1 MESPCTI
8 SSAFR
13 NCPAR
18 VHSWGHRD
26 ETVTVKAKKRREL
39 RSFHLV
45 TVASG
50 ALAAGFLV
58 WVGLE
63 LGGKR
68 ATEVVSDLGQ
78 ATAALIAAWA
88 CFNAAHR
95 NPYGF
100 GRAWTASLHRA
111 WRLLGS
117 AALAWGLGQVV
128 WTVIELRIEDP
139 SVPSLADVGFL
150 AAVPLLI
157 AGVLAFPTA
166 PMRATAR
173 LRTLLDGL
181 LIAASLLFVGW
192 ATVLGDTFRSN
203 AAADSSTLER
213 AVCLAY
219 PLGDIVAGT
228 IVLVLLSR
236 SRGRGVVHLSMI
248 GAAVSALLV
257 ADLGFAYKQ
266 LTGSYDTGAMVD
278 AGWVVGWLLL
288 AATALKPTVAELRHT
303 DEEYEPSI
311 TRLALPYAPL
321 VVAAVTGLM
330 IQVVDGRFEPFLV
343 YAGTM
348 IGLLVVSR
356 QIVALIENRQLNARL
371 RATVQQLSERE
382 QELKDGLRREL
393 EAADRLRAADAMKD
407 TFLRAVS
414 HDLRTPLTAMLGVA
428 VTLERTR
435 LNLPRDQALDLVAML
450 VEKTRKLERL
460 LKDLLDLNRLEEGV
474 LEPNRSLTDVR
485 ELVHRVVTEVDQL
498 AGWPIDLEAEPIQ
511 AFIDGPKVERIV
523 ENLLLNTTRHTPPGT
538 RVWVKALARGA
549 DLELI
554 VEDAGPGVP
563 AELAGTLFE
572 AFRRGGGPGPAPT
585 MAHARGVGIGLSL
598 VARFAA
604 LHGGH
609 AWVDE
614 RWGGGAAFH
623 VLLPDVVSY
632 DRGYAQVLDRL

>member
-1 MESPCTI
+1 
-8 SSAFR
+8 
-13 NCPAR
+13 
-18 VHSWGHRD
+18 
-26 ETVTVKAKKRREL
+26 VTVKAKKRGEL
-39 RSFHLV
+39 RSFRLV
-45 TVASG
+45 VVASS
-50 ALAAGFLV
+50 ALTILFLA
-58 WVGLE
+58 WVGLGV
-63 LGGKR
+63 GGHR
-68 ATEVVSDLGQ
+68 ITQLTSNIVQ
-78 ATAALIAAWA
+78 AVAALVGAWT
-88 CFNAAHR
+88 CFNAARR

-128 WTVIELRIEDP
+128 FTVLELRGGEP
-139 SVPSLADVGFL
+139 HVPSLADAGFL
-150 AAVPLLI
+150 TALPLLI

-192 ATVLGDTFRSN
+192 ATVLGDAFSHNVTST
-203 AAADSSTLER
+203 TLER
-213 AVCLAY
+213 VVTLAY

-228 IVLVLLSR
+228 IALVLLTR

-248 GAAVSALLV
+248 AAAVFSLLI
-257 ADLGFAYKQ
+257 ADLGFAYKY
-266 LTGSYDTGAMVD
+266 LTGSYDSGAMID
-278 AGWVVGWLLL
+278 AGWVLGWLLL
-288 AATALKPTVAELRHT
+288 TATALKPTVAELRRSD
-303 DEEYEPSI
+303 DEEEPSI

-321 VVAAVTGLM
+321 VMAAVTGLV
-330 IQVVDGRFEPFLV
+330 IQFVAGEFEPFLV
-343 YAGTM
+343 YTGTM
-348 IGLLVVSR
+348 IGLLVISR
-356 QIVALIENRQLNARL
+356 QIVALVENRQLNANL
-371 RATVQQLSERE
+371 RATVLQLSERE
-382 QELKDGLRREL
+382 QELKDSLRREL
-393 EAADRLRAADAMKD
+393 AAADRLRAADAMKD

-435 LNLPRDQALDLVAML
+435 LNLPREQALDLVAML

-498 AGWPIDLEAEPIQ
+498 AGWPIDIEAEPIQ

-563 AELAGTLFE
+563 AELAGTIFE
-572 AFRRGGGPGPAPT
+572 AFRRGGAAAPT
-585 MAHARGVGIGLSL
+585 VAHARGVGIGLSL

-632 DRGYAQVLDRL
+632 ERGYAQVLDRL

>member
-1 MESPCTI
+1 
-8 SSAFR
+8 
-13 NCPAR
+13 
-18 VHSWGHRD
+18 
-26 ETVTVKAKKRREL
+26 VTVKAKKRREL
-39 RSFHLV
+39 RSFRLV
-45 TVASG
+45 VVASS
-50 ALAAGFLV
+50 ALTVLFLA

-63 LGGKR
+63 VGGHR
-68 ATEVVSDLGQ
+68 ITQLTSNIVQ
-78 ATAALIAAWA
+78 AVAALVGAWA
-88 CFNAAHR
+88 CFNAARR

-128 WTVIELRIEDP
+128 FTVLELRGDEP
-139 SVPSLADVGFL
+139 HVPSLADAGFL
-150 AAVPLLI
+150 TALPLLI

-192 ATVLGDTFRSN
+192 ATVLGDAFRGNVTST
-203 AAADSSTLER
+203 TLER
-213 AVCLAY
+213 VVCLAY

-228 IVLVLLSR
+228 IALVLLTR

-248 GAAVSALLV
+248 AAAVFSLLI
-257 ADLGFAYKQ
+257 ADLGFAYRY
-266 LTGSYDTGAMVD
+266 LTGSYDSGAMID
-278 AGWVVGWLLL
+278 AGWILGWLLL
-288 AATALKPTVAELRHT
+288 TATALKPTVAELRRSD
-303 DEEYEPSI
+303 DEEEPSI

-321 VVAAVTGLM
+321 VMAAVTGLI
-330 IQVVDGRFEPFLV
+330 IQFVAGEFEPFLV
-343 YAGTM
+343 YTGTM
-348 IGLLVVSR
+348 IGLLVISR
-356 QIVALIENRQLNARL
+356 QIVALVENRQLNANL
-371 RATVQQLSERE
+371 RATVMQLSERE
-382 QELKDGLRREL
+382 QELKDSLRREL
-393 EAADRLRAADAMKD
+393 AAADRLRAADALKD

-435 LNLPRDQALDLVAML
+435 LNLPREQALDLVAML

-498 AGWPIDLEAEPIQ
+498 AGWPIDIEAEPIQ

-563 AELAGTLFE
+563 AELAGTIFE
-572 AFRRGGGPGPAPT
+572 AFRRGGAAAPT

-632 DRGYAQVLDRL
+632 ERGYAQVLDRL

>member
-1 MESPCTI
+1 M
-8 SSAFR
+8 
-13 NCPAR
+13 
-18 VHSWGHRD
+18 
-26 ETVTVKAKKRREL
+26 TVKAKKRREL
-39 RSFHLV
+39 RSFRLV
-45 TVASG
+45 IAASAALTVVF
-50 ALAAGFLV
+50 LA
-58 WVGLE
+58 WVGLGVGGNAVTE
-63 LGGKR
+63 L
-68 ATEVVSDLGQ
+68 TSDIIQ
-78 ATAALIAAWA
+78 AAAALAAAWA
-88 CFNAAHR
+88 CFNAASR

-100 GRAWTASLHRA
+100 GRAWTATLHRA

-117 AALAWGLGQVV
+117 AALAWGLGQVI
-128 WTVIELRIEDP
+128 WTVLELRHAEP
-139 SVPSLADVGFL
+139 QVPSLPDLGFL

-181 LIAASLLFVGW
+181 LIAASLLFLGW
-192 ATVLGDTFRSN
+192 ATVLGGAFQGNT
-203 AAADSSTLER
+203 ASTPLER
-213 AVCLAY
+213 AICMAY

-228 IVLVLLSR
+228 IVLVLLTR
-236 SRGRGVVHLSMI
+236 SRGRGVIQLSMI
-248 GAAVSALLV
+248 AAAVFSLLV
-257 ADLGFAYKQ
+257 ADLGFAYTY
-266 LTGSYDTGAMVD
+266 LTGSYGTGAMID
-278 AGWVVGWLLL
+278 AGWVLGWLLL
-288 AATALKPTVAELRHT
+288 CATALKPTVAELRRSD
-303 DEEYEPSI
+303 DEDEPSI
-311 TRLALPYAPL
+311 MRLALPYAPL
-321 VVAAVTGLM
+321 VVAALTALIIQIVTGEF
-330 IQVVDGRFEPFLV
+330 DSFLV
-343 YAGTM
+343 YTGTM
-348 IGLLVVSR
+348 IGLLVISR
-356 QIVALIENRQLNARL
+356 QIVALIENRQLNSRL
-371 RATVQQLSERE
+371 RATVLALSERE

-393 EAADRLRAADAMKD
+393 AAADRLRAADAMKD

-435 LNLPRDQALDLVAML
+435 LNLPREQALDLVAML

-498 AGWPIDLEAEPIQ
+498 AGWPIDIEAEPIQ

-538 RVWVKALARGA
+538 RVWVKALARGS

-563 AELAGTLFE
+563 AELAGTIFE
-572 AFRRGGGPGPAPT
+572 AFRRGNGSGPAPT
-585 MAHARGVGIGLSL
+585 MAQARGVGIGLSL

>member
-1 MESPCTI
+1 
-8 SSAFR
+8 
-13 NCPAR
+13 
-18 VHSWGHRD
+18 
-26 ETVTVKAKKRREL
+26 VTVKAKKRKEL
-39 RSFHLV
+39 RSYRLV
-45 TVASG
+45 AIASA
-50 ALAAGFLV
+50 ALAGGFLL
-58 WVGLE
+58 WIGMGLGGDGVTE
-63 LGGKR
+63 LGSNL
-68 ATEVVSDLGQ
+68 TQ
-78 ATAALIAAWA
+78 AAAALGAAAA
-88 CFNAAHR
+88 CFSAASR

-128 WTVIELRIEDP
+128 WTVIELRDGSP
-139 SVPSLADVGFL
+139 GVPTPADIGYL

-181 LIAASLLFVGW
+181 LIAASLLFLGW
-192 ATVLGDTFRSN
+192 ATVLSESF
-203 AAADSSTLER
+203 SSDGGSTALER
-213 AVCLAY
+213 VICLAY

-228 IVLVLLSR
+228 IALVLLTR

-248 GAAVSALLV
+248 ATAVFALLL
-257 ADLGFAYKQ
+257 ADLGFAYKHPSG
-266 LTGSYDTGAMVD
+266 TYGTGAMLD
-278 AGWVVGWLLL
+278 AGWVIGWLLL
-288 AATALKPTVAELRHT
+288 GATALKPTVAELRRT
-303 DEEYEPSI
+303 DDEQEPSI

-321 VVAAVTGLM
+321 IVAAVTGVF
-330 IQVVDGRFEPFLV
+330 IQITTGEFEPVLV
-343 YAGTM
+343 FTGTT
-348 IGLLVVSR
+348 IGLLVISR

-371 RATVQQLSERE
+371 RAMVAQLSERE

-393 EAADRLRAADAMKD
+393 AAADKLRAADDMKD

-435 LNLPRDQALDLVAML
+435 LNLPRDQALDLIGML

-498 AGWPIDLEAEPIQ
+498 AGWPIDIEAEPIQ

-538 RVWVKALARGA
+538 RVWVKALARGP

-554 VEDAGPGVP
+554 VEDAGPGV
-563 AELAGTLFE
+563 AGAQGGPHIV
-572 AFRRGGGPGPAPT
+572 AFPRAGEPGPAPT
-585 MAHARGVGIGLSL
+585 MAHHRGVGIGLSL
-598 VARFAA
+598 VSRFAA

-632 DRGYAQVLDRL
+632 ERGFAQVLDRL

>member
-1 MESPCTI
+1 
-8 SSAFR
+8 
-13 NCPAR
+13 
-18 VHSWGHRD
+18 
-26 ETVTVKAKKRREL
+26 VTVKAKKPNEL
-39 RSFHLV
+39 RSFRLAAVLAAALAVGFLAWIGAGVGGEGVTELV
-45 TVASG
+45 SNLVQAS
-50 ALAAGFLV
+50 AALLAAGVCF
-58 WVGLE
+58 
-63 LGGKR
+63 R
-68 ATEVVSDLGQ
+68 AAG
-78 ATAALIAAWA
+78 
-88 CFNAAHR
+88 R

-128 WTVIELRIEDP
+128 WTVIELRDGSP
-139 SVPSLADVGFL
+139 SVPTLADAGYL

-181 LIAASLLFVGW
+181 LIAASLLFLGW
-192 ATVLGDTFRSN
+192 ATVLGDAFRN
-203 AAADSSTLER
+203 DGGSSTLER
-213 AVCLAY
+213 AICLAY

-228 IVLVLLSR
+228 IVLVLLTR
-236 SRGRGVVHLSMI
+236 SRGRGVIHLSMI
-248 GAAVSALLV
+248 AAAVFSLLY
-257 ADLGFAYKQ
+257 ADLGFAYKHP
-266 LTGSYDTGAMVD
+266 TGSYGTGAMVD
-278 AGWVVGWLLL
+278 AGWVIGWLLL
-288 AATALKPTVAELRHT
+288 AATALKPTVAELRRSD
-303 DEEYEPSI
+303 DEEEPSI

-321 VVAAVTGLM
+321 IVAAVTGVG
-330 IQVVDGRFEPFLV
+330 IQITTGEFEPFLV
-343 YAGTM
+343 FTGTV
-348 IGLLVVSR
+348 IGLLVISR

-371 RATVQQLSERE
+371 RTTVMQLSERE

-393 EAADRLRAADAMKD
+393 AAADRLRAMDDLKD

-435 LNLPRDQALDLVAML
+435 LNLPREQALDLVGML

-498 AGWPIDLEAEPIQ
+498 AGWPIDIEAEPIQ

-563 AELAGTLFE
+563 AELAGTIFE
-572 AFRRGGGPGPAPT
+572 AFRRASGPGPAPT
-585 MAHARGVGIGLSL
+585 MAHQRGVGIGLSL
-598 VARFAA
+598 VSRFAQ

-632 DRGYAQVLDRL
+632 DLGYAQVLDRL

>member
-1 MESPCTI
+1 
-8 SSAFR
+8 
-13 NCPAR
+13 
-18 VHSWGHRD
+18 
-26 ETVTVKAKKRREL
+26 VTVKAKKRREL
-39 RSFHLV
+39 RSFRLV
-45 TVASG
+45 VVASS
-50 ALAAGFLV
+50 ALTVLFLA

-63 LGGKR
+63 VGGHR
-68 ATEVVSDLGQ
+68 ITQLTSNIVQ
-78 ATAALIAAWA
+78 AVAALVGAWA
-88 CFNAAHR
+88 CFNAARR

-128 WTVIELRIEDP
+128 FTVLELRGDEP
-139 SVPSLADVGFL
+139 HVPSLADAGFL
-150 AAVPLLI
+150 TALPLLI

-192 ATVLGDTFRSN
+192 ATVLGDAFRGNVTST
-203 AAADSSTLER
+203 TLER
-213 AVCLAY
+213 VVSLAY

-228 IVLVLLSR
+228 IALVLLTR

-248 GAAVSALLV
+248 AAAVFSLLI
-257 ADLGFAYKQ
+257 ADLGFAYRY
-266 LTGSYDTGAMVD
+266 LTGSYDSGAMID
-278 AGWVVGWLLL
+278 AGWILGWLLL
-288 AATALKPTVAELRHT
+288 TATALKPTVAELRRSD
-303 DEEYEPSI
+303 DEEEPSI

-321 VVAAVTGLM
+321 VMAAVTGLI
-330 IQVVDGRFEPFLV
+330 IQFVAGEFEPFLV
-343 YAGTM
+343 YTGTI
-348 IGLLVVSR
+348 IGLLVISR
-356 QIVALIENRQLNARL
+356 QIVALVENRQLNANL
-371 RATVQQLSERE
+371 RATVMQLSERE
-382 QELKDGLRREL
+382 QELKDSLRREL
-393 EAADRLRAADAMKD
+393 AAADRLRAADALKD

-435 LNLPRDQALDLVAML
+435 LNLPREQALDLVAML

-498 AGWPIDLEAEPIQ
+498 AGWPIDIEAEPVQ

-563 AELAGTLFE
+563 AELAGTIFE
-572 AFRRGGGPGPAPT
+572 AFRRGGAAAPT

-632 DRGYAQVLDRL
+632 ERGYAQVLDRL

>member
-1 MESPCTI
+1 
-8 SSAFR
+8 
-13 NCPAR
+13 
-18 VHSWGHRD
+18 
-26 ETVTVKAKKRREL
+26 VTVKAKDPKEL
-39 RSFHLV
+39 RSFGLV
-45 TVASG
+45 TVAS
-50 ALAAGFLV
+50 ALAAVAFLA
-58 WVGLE
+58 WVGLGI
-63 LGGKR
+63 GGPE
-68 ATEVVSDLGQ
+68 TTTLVSNLFQ
-78 ATAALIAAWA
+78 AGTALIAASA
-88 CFNAAHR
+88 CFSAATR
-95 NPYGF
+95 TPYGF

-111 WRLLGS
+111 WRLLGA

-128 WTVIELRIEDP
+128 WTFLEWRTGKEP
-139 SVPSLADVGFL
+139 SVPSLADAGYL
-150 AAVPLLI
+150 IAVPLLI
-157 AGVLAFPTA
+157 AGVLAFPIA

-181 LIAASLLFVGW
+181 LIAASLLFLGW
-192 ATVLGDTFRSN
+192 ATVLGDAFRDNGAST
-203 AAADSSTLER
+203 TLER
-213 AVCLAY
+213 AVCLIY

-228 IVLVLLSR
+228 IVLVLLTR
-236 SRGRGVVHLSMI
+236 SRGRGVVHLTMI
-248 GAAVSALLV
+248 GAAVFSLLL
-257 ADLGFAYKQ
+257 ADLGFAYKTP
-266 LTGSYDTGAMVD
+266 TGSYATGALVD

-288 AATALKPTVAELRHT
+288 TATALTPTVAELRRSD
-303 DEEYEPSI
+303 DEEEPSV

-321 VVAAVTGLM
+321 VVAAVTGLI
-330 IQVVDGRFEPFLV
+330 IQIVAGEFEPFLV
-343 YAGTM
+343 YTGTM
-348 IGLLVVSR
+348 IGLLVITR

-371 RATVQQLSERE
+371 QATVEQLSERE

-393 EAADRLRAADAMKD
+393 EAADRLRAADDMKD

-435 LNLPRDQALDLVAML
+435 LNLPREQALDLVAML

-498 AGWPIDLEAEPIQ
+498 AGWPIDIEAEPLQ

-563 AELAGTLFE
+563 AELAGTIFE
-572 AFRRGGGPGPAPT
+572 AFRRGGPGQPAPT
-585 MAHARGVGIGLSL
+585 LAHARGVGIGLSL

>member
-1 MESPCTI
+1 
-8 SSAFR
+8 
-13 NCPAR
+13 
-18 VHSWGHRD
+18 
-26 ETVTVKAKKRREL
+26 VTVKAKKRGEL
-39 RSFHLV
+39 RSFRLV
-45 TVASG
+45 VVASS
-50 ALAAGFLV
+50 ALTVLFLA
-58 WVGLE
+58 WVGLGV
-63 LGGKR
+63 GGHR
-68 ATEVVSDLGQ
+68 ITQLTSNIVQVV
-78 ATAALIAAWA
+78 AALVGAWT
-88 CFNAAHR
+88 CFNAARR

-128 WTVIELRIEDP
+128 FTVLELRGGEP
-139 SVPSLADVGFL
+139 HVPSLADAGFL
-150 AAVPLLI
+150 TALPLLI

-192 ATVLGDTFRSN
+192 ATVLGDAFSHNVTST
-203 AAADSSTLER
+203 TLER
-213 AVCLAY
+213 VVTLAY
-219 PLGDIVAGT
+219 PLGDIVAGS
-228 IVLVLLSR
+228 IALVLLTR

-248 GAAVSALLV
+248 AAAVFSLLI
-257 ADLGFAYKQ
+257 ADLGFAYKY
-266 LTGSYDTGAMVD
+266 LTGSYDSGAMID
-278 AGWVVGWLLL
+278 AGWVLGWLLL
-288 AATALKPTVAELRHT
+288 TVTALKPTVAELRRSD
-303 DEEYEPSI
+303 DEEEEPSI

-321 VVAAVTGLM
+321 VMAAVTGLV
-330 IQVVDGRFEPFLV
+330 IQFVAGEFEPFLV
-343 YAGTM
+343 YTGTM
-348 IGLLVVSR
+348 IGLLVISR
-356 QIVALIENRQLNARL
+356 QIVALVENRQLNANL
-371 RATVQQLSERE
+371 RATVLQLSERE
-382 QELKDGLRREL
+382 QELKDSLRREL
-393 EAADRLRAADAMKD
+393 AAADRLRAADAMKD

-435 LNLPRDQALDLVAML
+435 LNLPREQALDLVAML

-498 AGWPIDLEAEPIQ
+498 AGWPIDIEAEPIQ

-563 AELAGTLFE
+563 AELAGTIFE
-572 AFRRGGGPGPAPT
+572 AFRRGGAAAPT
-585 MAHARGVGIGLSL
+585 VAHARGVGIGLSL

-632 DRGYAQVLDRL
+632 ERGYAQVLDRL

>member
-1 MESPCTI
+1 
-8 SSAFR
+8 
-13 NCPAR
+13 
-18 VHSWGHRD
+18 
-26 ETVTVKAKKRREL
+26 VTVKAKKRKEL
-39 RSFHLV
+39 RSFRLV
-45 TVASG
+45 AIAAAALGAGFLAWVGLGLGAEATTTLVSNLFQAMA
-50 ALAAGFLV
+50 ALAAAG
-58 WVGLE
+58 
-63 LGGKR
+63 
-68 ATEVVSDLGQ
+68 
-78 ATAALIAAWA
+78 A
-88 CFNAAHR
+88 CFNAARR

-128 WTVIELRIEDP
+128 WTIIEFRGGEP
-139 SVPSLADVGFL
+139 SVPSLADAGFL
-150 AAVPLLI
+150 TAVPLLI

-181 LIAASLLFVGW
+181 LIAASLLFLGW
-192 ATVLGDTFRSN
+192 ATVLGDAFASN
-203 AAADSSTLER
+203 GGAPSTLER
-213 AVCLAY
+213 AVLLAY

-228 IVLVLLSR
+228 IVLVLLTR

-248 GAAVSALLV
+248 AAAVFSLLV
-257 ADLGFAYKQ
+257 ADLAFAYKNSID
-266 LTGSYDTGAMVD
+266 SYGTGAMVD

-288 AATALKPTVAELRHT
+288 AATALKPTVAELRRSD
-303 DEEYEPSI
+303 DEAEPSI

-321 VVAAVTGLM
+321 VVAAVTALI
-330 IQVVDGRFEPFLV
+330 IQIVTGEFEPFLV
-343 YAGTM
+343 YTGTM
-348 IGLLVVSR
+348 IGLLVISR

-371 RATVQQLSERE
+371 QATVEQLSERE

-393 EAADRLRAADAMKD
+393 AAADRLRAADDMKD

-428 VTLERTR
+428 ITLERTR
-435 LNLPRDQALDLVAML
+435 LNLPRDQALDLVGML

-474 LEPNRSLTDVR
+474 LEPNRSMTDVR

-498 AGWPIDLEAEPIQ
+498 AGWPIDIEAEPIQ

-563 AELAGTLFE
+563 AELAGTIFE
-572 AFRRGGGPGPAPT
+572 AFRRGAGAAPS

>member
-1 MESPCTI
+1 M
-8 SSAFR
+8 
-13 NCPAR
+13 
-18 VHSWGHRD
+18 
-26 ETVTVKAKKRREL
+26 TVKAKKRKEL
-39 RSFHLV
+39 RSFRLAA
-45 TVASG
+45 VAAA
-50 ALAAGFLV
+50 ALAAGFLA
-58 WVGLE
+58 WIGLGVGGDGVTE
-63 LGGKR
+63 L
-68 ATEVVSDLGQ
+68 VSNLVQ
-78 ATAALIAAWA
+78 ASAALLAAAA
-88 CFNAAHR
+88 CFSAAGR

-117 AALAWGLGQVV
+117 AALAWGLGQVA
-128 WTVIELRIEDP
+128 WTIIELRDGTP
-139 SVPSLADVGFL
+139 GVPTVADVGYL

-181 LIAASLLFVGW
+181 LIAASLLFLGW
-192 ATVLGDTFRSN
+192 ATVLGDAFRSN
-203 AAADSSTLER
+203 GASAIER
-213 AVCLAY
+213 AICLTY

-228 IVLVLLSR
+228 IVLVLLTR

-248 GAAVSALLV
+248 AAAVFSLLV
-257 ADLGFAYKQ
+257 ADLGFAYKHP
-266 LTGSYDTGAMVD
+266 TGSYGTGAMLD

-288 AATALKPTVAELRHT
+288 AATALKPTVAELRRSD
-303 DEEYEPSI
+303 DEEEPSI
-311 TRLALPYAPL
+311 MRLALPYAPL
-321 VVAAVTGLM
+321 IVAAVTGVA
-330 IQVVDGRFEPFLV
+330 IQIGTGTFEPFLV
-343 YAGTM
+343 FTGTV
-348 IGLLVVSR
+348 IGLLVISR

-371 RATVQQLSERE
+371 RATVVQLSERE

-393 EAADRLRAADAMKD
+393 AAADKLRALGDMKD

-428 VTLERTR
+428 ITLERTR
-435 LNLPRDQALDLVAML
+435 LNLPREQALDLVGML

-498 AGWPIDLEAEPIQ
+498 AGWPIDIEAEPIQ
-511 AFIDGPKVERIV
+511 AYIDGPKVERIV

-538 RVWVKALARGA
+538 RVWVKALARGS

-563 AELAGTLFE
+563 AELAGTIFE
-572 AFRRGGGPGPAPT
+572 AFRRGGTSAPT
-585 MAHARGVGIGLSL
+585 MAHHRGVGIGLSL

>member
-1 MESPCTI
+1 
-8 SSAFR
+8 
-13 NCPAR
+13 
-18 VHSWGHRD
+18 
-26 ETVTVKAKKRREL
+26 VTVKAKKRGEL
-39 RSFHLV
+39 RSFRLV
-45 TVASG
+45 VVASS
-50 ALAAGFLV
+50 ALTVLFLA

-63 LGGKR
+63 VGGHR
-68 ATEVVSDLGQ
+68 ITQLTSNIVQ
-78 ATAALIAAWA
+78 AVAALVGAWA
-88 CFNAAHR
+88 CFNAARR

-128 WTVIELRIEDP
+128 FTVLELRGDEP
-139 SVPSLADVGFL
+139 HVPSLADAGFL
-150 AAVPLLI
+150 TALPLLI

-192 ATVLGDTFRSN
+192 ATVLGDAFRGNVTST
-203 AAADSSTLER
+203 TLER
-213 AVCLAY
+213 VVSLAY

-228 IVLVLLSR
+228 IALVLLTR

-248 GAAVSALLV
+248 AAAVFSLLI
-257 ADLGFAYKQ
+257 ADLGFAYRY
-266 LTGSYDTGAMVD
+266 LTGSYDSGAMID
-278 AGWVVGWLLL
+278 AGWILGWLLL
-288 AATALKPTVAELRHT
+288 TATALKPTVAELRRSD
-303 DEEYEPSI
+303 DEEEPSI

-321 VVAAVTGLM
+321 VMAAVTGLI
-330 IQVVDGRFEPFLV
+330 IQFVAGEFEPFLV
-343 YAGTM
+343 YTGTM
-348 IGLLVVSR
+348 IGLLVISR
-356 QIVALIENRQLNARL
+356 QIVALVENRQLNANL
-371 RATVQQLSERE
+371 RATVMQLSERE
-382 QELKDGLRREL
+382 QELKDSLRREL
-393 EAADRLRAADAMKD
+393 AAADRLRAADALKD

-435 LNLPRDQALDLVAML
+435 LNLPREQALDLVAML

-498 AGWPIDLEAEPIQ
+498 AGWPIDIEAEPVQ

-563 AELAGTLFE
+563 AELAGTIFE
-572 AFRRGGGPGPAPT
+572 AFRRGGAAAPT

-632 DRGYAQVLDRL
+632 ERGYAQVLDRL

>member
-1 MESPCTI
+1 M
-8 SSAFR
+8 
-13 NCPAR
+13 
-18 VHSWGHRD
+18 
-26 ETVTVKAKKRREL
+26 TVKAKKRKEL
-39 RSFHLV
+39 RSFRLAA
-45 TVASG
+45 VAAA
-50 ALAAGFLV
+50 ALAAGFLA
-58 WVGLE
+58 WIGLGAGDDGVTE
-63 LGGKR
+63 L
-68 ATEVVSDLGQ
+68 VSNLVQ
-78 ATAALIAAWA
+78 ASAALLAAAA
-88 CFNAAHR
+88 CFSAAGR

-117 AALAWGLGQVV
+117 AALAWGLGQVA
-128 WTVIELRIEDP
+128 WTVIELRDGTP
-139 SVPSLADVGFL
+139 GVPTVADVGYL

-181 LIAASLLFVGW
+181 LIAASLLFLGW
-192 ATVLGDTFRSN
+192 ATVLGDALRSN
-203 AAADSSTLER
+203 GASAIER
-213 AVCLAY
+213 AICLTY

-228 IVLVLLSR
+228 IVLVLLTR

-248 GAAVSALLV
+248 AAAVFSLLV
-257 ADLGFAYKQ
+257 ADLGFAYKHP
-266 LTGSYDTGAMVD
+266 TGSYGTGAMLD

-288 AATALKPTVAELRHT
+288 AATALKPTVADLRRND
-303 DEEYEPSI
+303 DEEEPSI
-311 TRLALPYAPL
+311 MRLALPYAPL
-321 VVAAVTGLM
+321 IVAAVTGVA
-330 IQVVDGRFEPFLV
+330 IQIGTGKFEPFLV
-343 YAGTM
+343 FTGTV
-348 IGLLVVSR
+348 IGLLVISR

-371 RATVQQLSERE
+371 RATVVQLSERE

-393 EAADRLRAADAMKD
+393 AAADKLRALSDMKD

-428 VTLERTR
+428 ITLERTR
-435 LNLPRDQALDLVAML
+435 LNLPREQALDLVGML

-498 AGWPIDLEAEPIQ
+498 AGWPIDIEAEPIQ

-538 RVWVKALARGA
+538 RVWVKALARGS

-563 AELAGTLFE
+563 AELAGTIFE
-572 AFRRGGGPGPAPT
+572 AFRRGGTSAPT
-585 MAHARGVGIGLSL
+585 MAHHRGVGIGLSL

>member
-1 MESPCTI
+1 M
-8 SSAFR
+8 
-13 NCPAR
+13 
-18 VHSWGHRD
+18 
-26 ETVTVKAKKRREL
+26 TVKAKKRKEL
-39 RSFHLV
+39 RSFRLAA
-45 TVASG
+45 VAAA
-50 ALAAGFLV
+50 ALGAGFLA
-58 WVGLE
+58 WIGLDVGGEGVTE
-63 LGGKR
+63 L
-68 ATEVVSDLGQ
+68 VSNLVQ
-78 ATAALIAAWA
+78 ASAALLAAAA
-88 CFNAAHR
+88 CFSAAGR

-117 AALAWGLGQVV
+117 AALAWGLGQVA
-128 WTVIELRIEDP
+128 WTVIELRDGTP
-139 SVPSLADVGFL
+139 GVPTVADLGYL

-181 LIAASLLFVGW
+181 LIAASLLFLGW
-192 ATVLGDTFRSN
+192 ATVLGDAFRSN
-203 AAADSSTLER
+203 GSSAIER
-213 AVCLAY
+213 AICLTY

-228 IVLVLLSR
+228 IALVLLTR

-248 GAAVSALLV
+248 AAAVFSLLV
-257 ADLGFAYKQ
+257 ADLGFAYKHP
-266 LTGSYDTGAMVD
+266 TGSYGTGAMLD

-288 AATALKPTVAELRHT
+288 AATALKPTVAELRRSD
-303 DEEYEPSI
+303 DEDEPSI
-311 TRLALPYAPL
+311 MRLALPYAPL
-321 VVAAVTGLM
+321 IVAAVTGVA
-330 IQVVDGRFEPFLV
+330 IQIGTGTFEPFLV
-343 YAGTM
+343 FTGTV
-348 IGLLVVSR
+348 IGLLVISR

-371 RATVQQLSERE
+371 RATVVQLSERE

-393 EAADRLRAADAMKD
+393 AAADKLRALGDMKD

-428 VTLERTR
+428 ITLERTR
-435 LNLPRDQALDLVAML
+435 LNLPREQALDLVGML

-498 AGWPIDLEAEPIQ
+498 AGWPIDIEAEPIQ

-538 RVWVKALARGA
+538 RVWVKALARGS

-563 AELAGTLFE
+563 AELAGTIFE
-572 AFRRGGGPGPAPT
+572 AFRRGGTSAAPT
-585 MAHARGVGIGLSL
+585 MSHHRGVGIGLSL

>member
-1 MESPCTI
+1 M
-8 SSAFR
+8 
-13 NCPAR
+13 
-18 VHSWGHRD
+18 
-26 ETVTVKAKKRREL
+26 
-39 RSFHLV
+39 
-45 TVASG
+45 
-50 ALAAGFLV
+50 
-58 WVGLE
+58 
-63 LGGKR
+63 
-68 ATEVVSDLGQ
+68 
-78 ATAALIAAWA
+78 
-88 CFNAAHR
+88 
-95 NPYGF
+95 
-100 GRAWTASLHRA
+100 
-111 WRLLGS
+111 
-117 AALAWGLGQVV
+117 
-128 WTVIELRIEDP
+128 
-139 SVPSLADVGFL
+139 
-150 AAVPLLI
+150 
-157 AGVLAFPTA
+157 
-166 PMRATAR
+166 
-173 LRTLLDGL
+173 
-181 LIAASLLFVGW
+181 
-192 ATVLGDTFRSN
+192 
-203 AAADSSTLER
+203 
-213 AVCLAY
+213 
-219 PLGDIVAGT
+219 
-228 IVLVLLSR
+228 LVLLTR

-248 GAAVSALLV
+248 AAAVFSLLI
-257 ADLGFAYKQ
+257 ADLGFAYKNSIDNY
-266 LTGSYDTGAMVD
+266 GTGAMVD
-278 AGWVVGWLLL
+278 AGWVLGWLLL
-288 AATALKPTVAELRHT
+288 MATALKPTVAELRRSD
-303 DEEYEPSI
+303 DEDEPSI

-321 VVAAVTGLM
+321 VVAAVTALI
-330 IQVVDGRFEPFLV
+330 IQIVTGEFEPFLV
-343 YAGTM
+343 YTGTM
-348 IGLLVVSR
+348 IGLLVISR

-371 RATVQQLSERE
+371 RATVEQLSERE

-393 EAADRLRAADAMKD
+393 AAADRLRAADDMKD

-435 LNLPRDQALDLVAML
+435 LNLPREQALDLIGML

-498 AGWPIDLEAEPIQ
+498 AGWPIDIEAEPIQ

-538 RVWVKALARGA
+538 RVWVKALARGP

-563 AELAGTLFE
+563 AELAGTIFE
-572 AFRRGGGPGPAPT
+572 AFRRGAGAAPT

>member
-1 MESPCTI
+1 
-8 SSAFR
+8 
-13 NCPAR
+13 
-18 VHSWGHRD
+18 
-26 ETVTVKAKKRREL
+26 VTVKAKKRGEL
-39 RSFHLV
+39 RNFRLV
-45 TVASG
+45 VVASS
-50 ALAAGFLV
+50 ALTVLFLA
-58 WVGLE
+58 WVVLGVGGRSVTE
-63 LGGKR
+63 L
-68 ATEVVSDLGQ
+68 TSNIVQ
-78 ATAALIAAWA
+78 ASAALVAAWA
-88 CFNAAHR
+88 CFNAANR

-117 AALAWGLGQVV
+117 AALFWGLGQVV
-128 WTVIELRIEDP
+128 WTITELRSGEP
-139 SVPSLADVGFL
+139 GVPSLADAGYL
-150 AAVPLLI
+150 TALPLLI

-181 LIAASLLFVGW
+181 LIAASLLFLGW
-192 ATVLGDTFRSN
+192 STVLGDAFRPSGT
-203 AAADSSTLER
+203 STTLER
-213 AVCLAY
+213 AICLVY
-219 PLGDIVAGT
+219 PLGDIVAVT
-228 IVLVLLSR
+228 IALVLLTR
-236 SRGRGVVHLSMI
+236 SRGRGVIHLSMI
-248 GAAVSALLV
+248 AVAVFSLLMS
-257 ADLGFAYKQ
+257 DLGFAYTN
-266 LTGSYDTGAMVD
+266 LSDSYGTGSLVD
-278 AGWVVGWLLL
+278 VGWVIGWLLL
-288 AATALKPTVAELRHT
+288 CASALKPTVAELRPSE
-303 DEEYEPSI
+303 DEEEPSI

-321 VVAAVTGLM
+321 VVAAVTALI
-330 IQVVDGRFEPFLV
+330 IQIVTGEFEPFLV
-343 YAGTM
+343 YTGTM
-348 IGLLVVSR
+348 IGLLVISR

-371 RATVQQLSERE
+371 RATVLQLSVRE

-393 EAADRLRAADAMKD
+393 AAADQLRAADAMKD

-435 LNLPRDQALDLVAML
+435 LNLPREQALDLVGML

-498 AGWPIDLEAEPIQ
+498 AGWPIDIEAEPIQ

-538 RVWVKALARGA
+538 RVWVKALARGS

-563 AELAGTLFE
+563 AELAGTIFE
-572 AFRRGGGPGPAPT
+572 AFRRGAGPAPT
-585 MAHARGVGIGLSL
+585 MSHARGVGIGLSL

>member
-1 MESPCTI
+1 
-8 SSAFR
+8 
-13 NCPAR
+13 
-18 VHSWGHRD
+18 
-26 ETVTVKAKKRREL
+26 VTVKAKKRGEL
-39 RSFHLV
+39 RSFRLVVVASSAV
-45 TVASG
+45 TVLF
-50 ALAAGFLV
+50 LA
-58 WVGLE
+58 WVGLGVGGPAVTE
-63 LGGKR
+63 L
-68 ATEVVSDLGQ
+68 TSNLIQ
-78 ATAALIAAWA
+78 AASALVAAWA
-88 CFNAAHR
+88 CFNAASR

-128 WTVIELRIEDP
+128 WTVLELRVGQP
-139 SVPSLADVGFL
+139 GVPSLGDAGFL
-150 AAVPLLI
+150 VAVPLLI

-181 LIAASLLFVGW
+181 LIAASLLFMGW
-192 ATVLGDTFRSN
+192 ATVLGNAFRSN
-203 AAADSSTLER
+203 ASSTLER
-213 AVCLAY
+213 VICLAY

-228 IVLVLLSR
+228 IVLVLLTR

-248 GAAVSALLV
+248 AAAVFLLLV
-257 ADLGFAYKQ
+257 ADLGFAYKE
-266 LTGSYDTGAMVD
+266 LSGSYGTGAMID
-278 AGWVVGWLLL
+278 AGWVAGWLLL
-288 AATALKPTVAELRHT
+288 CATALKPTVAELRRSD
-303 DEEYEPSI
+303 DEDEPSI

-321 VVAAVTGLM
+321 VVAAMTALIIQIVTGE
-330 IQVVDGRFEPFLV
+330 FEPFLV
-343 YAGTM
+343 YTGTM
-348 IGLLVVSR
+348 IGLLVISR
-356 QIVALIENRQLNARL
+356 QIVALIENRQLNDRL
-371 RATVQQLSERE
+371 RATVLQLSERE

-393 EAADRLRAADAMKD
+393 AAADRLRAADAMKD

-435 LNLPRDQALDLVAML
+435 LNLPREQALDLVAML

-498 AGWPIDLEAEPIQ
+498 AGWPIDIEAEPIQ

-538 RVWVKALARGA
+538 RVWVKALARGS

-563 AELAGTLFE
+563 AELAGTIFE
-572 AFRRGGGPGPAPT
+572 AFRRGGGPAPT
-585 MAHARGVGIGLSL
+585 IAHARGVGIGLSL

-632 DRGYAQVLDRL
+632 ERGYAQVLDRL

>member
-1 MESPCTI
+1 M
-8 SSAFR
+8 
-13 NCPAR
+13 
-18 VHSWGHRD
+18 
-26 ETVTVKAKKRREL
+26 TVKAKKRGEL
-39 RSFHLV
+39 RSFRLV
-45 TVASG
+45 VVASS
-50 ALAAGFLV
+50 ALTVLFLA
-58 WVGLE
+58 WVGLRVGGPAVTE
-63 LGGKR
+63 L
-68 ATEVVSDLGQ
+68 TSNLIQ
-78 ATAALIAAWA
+78 ATSALVAAWA
-88 CFNAAHR
+88 CFNAATR

-100 GRAWTASLHRA
+100 GRAWTASLRRS
-111 WRLLGS
+111 WRLLGW

-128 WTVIELRIEDP
+128 WTVLELRGGELP
-139 SVPSLADVGFL
+139 VPSLADAGFL
-150 AAVPLLI
+150 TALPLLI
-157 AGVLAFPTA
+157 AGVLAFPIA

-192 ATVLGDTFRSN
+192 AAVLGDAFRSHG
-203 AAADSSTLER
+203 SSTILER
-213 AVCLAY
+213 VLCLAY

-228 IVLVLLSR
+228 IALVLLTR

-248 GAAVSALLV
+248 AAAVFSLLV
-257 ADLGFAYKQ
+257 ADLGFAYKE
-266 LTGSYDTGAMVD
+266 LTGSYGTGAMID

-288 AATALKPTVAELRHT
+288 TATAFKPTVAELRRSD
-303 DEEYEPSI
+303 DEEEEPSI

-321 VVAAVTGLM
+321 VVAAMTGLI
-330 IQVVDGRFEPFLV
+330 IQAVDGAFEPFLV
-343 YAGTM
+343 YTGTI
-348 IGLLVVSR
+348 IGLLVISR
-356 QIVALIENRQLNARL
+356 QIVALVENRQLNANL
-371 RATVQQLSERE
+371 RATVMQLSERE
-382 QELKDGLRREL
+382 QELKDSLRREL
-393 EAADRLRAADAMKD
+393 AAADRLRAADAMKD

-435 LNLPRDQALDLVAML
+435 LNLPREQALDLVAML

-498 AGWPIDLEAEPIQ
+498 AGWPIDIEAEPIQ

-563 AELAGTLFE
+563 AELAGTIFE
-572 AFRRGGGPGPAPT
+572 AFRRGGAAAPT

-632 DRGYAQVLDRL
+632 ERGYAQVLDRL

>member
-1 MESPCTI
+1 
-8 SSAFR
+8 
-13 NCPAR
+13 
-18 VHSWGHRD
+18 
-26 ETVTVKAKKRREL
+26 VTVKAKKRKEL
-39 RSFHLV
+39 RSFRLV
-45 TVASG
+45 TVASAAVAVLFLAWLQFEFG
-50 ALAAGFLV
+50 GETATKLFSNLIQAGTALVAA
-58 WVGLE
+58 
-63 LGGKR
+63 
-68 ATEVVSDLGQ
+68 
-78 ATAALIAAWA
+78 AACYSAAR
-88 CFNAAHR
+88 R

-100 GRAWTASLHRA
+100 GRAWTTSLHRA

-128 WTVIELRIEDP
+128 WTVLELRAPEGGTVP
-139 SVPSLADVGFL
+139 VPSLADLGYL
-150 AAVPLLI
+150 TALPLLI

-181 LIAASLLFVGW
+181 LIAASLLFLGW
-192 ATVLGDTFRSN
+192 ATVLGDAFTSPSTD
-203 AAADSSTLER
+203 ASSTLQK
-213 AVCLAY
+213 AICLAY

-228 IVLVLLSR
+228 IVLVLLTR
-236 SRGRGVVHLSMI
+236 SRGRGVVHLTMI
-248 GAAVSALLV
+248 AAAVFSLLL
-257 ADLGFAYKQ
+257 ADLGFAYAKP
-266 LTGSYDTGAMVD
+266 LGTYGTGSLAD
-278 AGWVVGWLLL
+278 AGWVVGWLVLC
-288 AATALKPTVAELRHT
+288 ATALKPTVAELRRSD
-303 DEEYEPSI
+303 DEIEPSI

-321 VVAAVTGLM
+321 IVAAVTGLI
-330 IQVVDGRFEPFLV
+330 IQISTGEFEPFLV
-343 YAGTM
+343 FTGTT
-348 IGLLVVSR
+348 IGLLVISR
-356 QIVALIENRQLNARL
+356 QIVALIENRQLNANL
-371 RATVQQLSERE
+371 RTIVMQLSERE
-382 QELKDGLRREL
+382 QELKDSLRREL
-393 EAADRLRAADAMKD
+393 AAADRLRAADEIKD

-435 LNLPRDQALDLVAML
+435 LNLPREQALDLVAML

-498 AGWPIDLEAEPIQ
+498 AGWPIDIEAEPIQ

-563 AELAGTLFE
+563 AELAGTIFE
-572 AFRRGGGPGPAPT
+572 AFRRGAGNGPAPT
-585 MAHARGVGIGLSL
+585 MSHHRGVGIGLSL
-598 VARFAA
+598 VARFAT

-632 DRGYAQVLDRL
+632 EHGYAQVLDRL

>member
-1 MESPCTI
+1 
-8 SSAFR
+8 
-13 NCPAR
+13 
-18 VHSWGHRD
+18 
-26 ETVTVKAKKRREL
+26 VTVKAKDRKEL
-39 RSFHLV
+39 RSFGLV
-45 TVASG
+45 TVAS
-50 ALAAGFLV
+50 ALAAVVFLA
-58 WVGLE
+58 WVGLGI
-63 LGGKR
+63 GGQE
-68 ATEVVSDLGQ
+68 TTTLVSNLFQ
-78 ATAALIAAWA
+78 AGTALVAAAA
-88 CFNAAHR
+88 CFGAASR
-95 NPYGF
+95 TPYGF

-111 WRLLGS
+111 WRLLGA

-128 WTVIELRIEDP
+128 WTFLEWRTGEEP
-139 SVPSLADVGFL
+139 SVPSLADVGYL
-150 AAVPLLI
+150 IAVPLLI
-157 AGVLAFPTA
+157 AGVLAFPIA

-181 LIAASLLFVGW
+181 LIAASLLFLGW
-192 ATVLGDTFRSN
+192 ATVLGDAFRSSGT
-203 AAADSSTLER
+203 SSTLER

-228 IVLVLLSR
+228 IVLVLLTR

-248 GAAVSALLV
+248 GAAVFSLLF
-257 ADLGFAYKQ
+257 ADLGFAYQ
-266 LTGSYDTGAMVD
+266 LPTDSYGTGSMVD
-278 AGWVVGWLLL
+278 VGWVVAWLLL
-288 AATALKPTVAELRHT
+288 TVTAVTPTVAELRRT
-303 DEEYEPSI
+303 DDEEEPSV

-321 VVAAVTGLM
+321 AVAAVTGLM
-330 IQVVDGRFEPFLV
+330 IQVVDGQFEPFLV
-343 YAGTM
+343 YTGTM
-348 IGLLVVSR
+348 IGLLVITR
-356 QIVALIENRQLNARL
+356 QIVALTENRQLNDRL
-371 RATVQQLSERE
+371 HATVEQLSERE

-393 EAADRLRAADAMKD
+393 EAADRLRAADDMKD

-435 LNLPRDQALDLVAML
+435 LNLPREQALDLIAML

-460 LKDLLDLNRLEEGV
+460 LKDLLDLNRLEEGL

-498 AGWPIDLEAEPIQ
+498 AGWPIDIEAEPIQ

-563 AELAGTLFE
+563 AELAGTIFE
-572 AFRRGGGPGPAPT
+572 AFRRGGVGGPAPT
-585 MAHARGVGIGLSL
+585 MSHARGVGIGLSL

>member
-1 MESPCTI
+1 
-8 SSAFR
+8 
-13 NCPAR
+13 
-18 VHSWGHRD
+18 
-26 ETVTVKAKKRREL
+26 VTVKAKKRREL
-39 RSFHLV
+39 RSFRLV
-45 TVASG
+45 IAASA
-50 ALAAGFLV
+50 ALMVLFLA
-58 WVGLE
+58 WVGLGVGGNTVTE
-63 LGGKR
+63 L
-68 ATEVVSDLGQ
+68 TSDVIQ
-78 ATAALIAAWA
+78 AAAALVAAWA
-88 CFNAAHR
+88 CFNAANR

-128 WTVIELRIEDP
+128 WTVLELRAAEP
-139 SVPSLADVGFL
+139 QVPSLPDVGYL
-150 AAVPLLI
+150 TAVPLLI

-181 LIAASLLFVGW
+181 LIAASLLFLGW
-192 ATVLGDTFRSN
+192 ATLLGDAFSSN
-203 AAADSSTLER
+203 AATTTPLER
-213 AVCLAY
+213 VLCLAY

-228 IVLVLLSR
+228 IVLVLLTR

-248 GAAVSALLV
+248 AAAVFSLLV
-257 ADLGFAYKQ
+257 ADLGFAYKY
-266 LTGSYDTGAMVD
+266 LTGSYGTGAMID
-278 AGWVVGWLLL
+278 AGWVLGWLLL
-288 AATALKPTVAELRHT
+288 CATALKPTVAELRRSD
-303 DEEYEPSI
+303 DEDEPSI
-311 TRLALPYAPL
+311 MRLALPYAPL
-321 VVAAVTGLM
+321 VVAALTALIIQIVTG
-330 IQVVDGRFEPFLV
+330 DFDSFLV
-343 YAGTM
+343 YTGTM
-348 IGLLVVSR
+348 IGLLVISR

-371 RATVQQLSERE
+371 RATVLALSERE

-393 EAADRLRAADAMKD
+393 AAADRLRAADAMKD

-435 LNLPRDQALDLVAML
+435 LNLPREQALDLVAML

-498 AGWPIDLEAEPIQ
+498 AGWPIDIEAEPIQ

-538 RVWVKALARGA
+538 RVWVKALARGP

-563 AELAGTLFE
+563 AELAGTIFE
-572 AFRRGGGPGPAPT
+572 AFRRGGAAAPT
-585 MAHARGVGIGLSL
+585 VAHARGVGIGLSL

-623 VLLPDVVSY
+623 VQLPDVVSY
-632 DRGYAQVLDRL
+632 DLGYAQVLDRL

>member
-1 MESPCTI
+1 
-8 SSAFR
+8 
-13 NCPAR
+13 
-18 VHSWGHRD
+18 
-26 ETVTVKAKKRREL
+26 VTVKARKRNEL
-39 RSFHLV
+39 RSFRLV
-45 TVASG
+45 AMAAA
-50 ALAAGFLV
+50 ALGAGFLV
-58 WVGLE
+58 WVGLG
-63 LGGKR
+63 LG
-68 ATEVVSDLGQ
+68 ANQTTTLVSNLFQ
-78 ATAALIAAWA
+78 AVAALAAAGA
-88 CFNAAHR
+88 CYNAARR
-95 NPYGF
+95 NPFGF

-128 WTVIELRIEDP
+128 WTFIELRGEQAT
-139 SVPSLADVGFL
+139 VPSLADAGYL
-150 AAVPLLI
+150 TALPLLV

-181 LIAASLLFVGW
+181 LIAASLLFLGW
-192 ATVLGDTFRSN
+192 ATVLGDAFSSN
-203 AAADSSTLER
+203 DVAASSSTLER
-213 AVCLAY
+213 AILLAY

-228 IVLVLLSR
+228 IVLVLLTR

-248 GAAVSALLV
+248 AAAVFSLLI
-257 ADLGFAYKQ
+257 ADLGFAYKHSIDNY
-266 LTGSYDTGAMVD
+266 GTGAMLD
-278 AGWVVGWLLL
+278 AGWVLGWLLL
-288 AATALKPTVAELRHT
+288 TATALKPTVAELRRSD
-303 DEEYEPSI
+303 DEDEPSI

-321 VVAAVTGLM
+321 VVAAVAALIIQIVTGK
-330 IQVVDGRFEPFLV
+330 FEPFLV
-343 YAGTM
+343 YTGTM
-348 IGLLVVSR
+348 IGLLVISR

-371 RATVQQLSERE
+371 RATVEQLSERE

-393 EAADRLRAADAMKD
+393 AAADRLRAADDMKD

-435 LNLPRDQALDLVAML
+435 LNLPREQALDLIGML

-498 AGWPIDLEAEPIQ
+498 AGWPIDIEAEPIQ

-538 RVWVKALARGA
+538 RVWVKALARGP

-563 AELAGTLFE
+563 AELAGTIFE
-572 AFRRGGGPGPAPT
+572 AFRRGAGAAPT

-598 VARFAA
+598 VARFAQ

>member
-1 MESPCTI
+1 
-8 SSAFR
+8 
-13 NCPAR
+13 
-18 VHSWGHRD
+18 
-26 ETVTVKAKKRREL
+26 VTVKAKKRKEL
-39 RSFHLV
+39 RSYRLV
-45 TVASG
+45 AIASA
-50 ALAAGFLV
+50 ALAGGFLV
-58 WVGLE
+58 WIGMGLGNDGVTE
-63 LGGKR
+63 L
-68 ATEVVSDLGQ
+68 VSNLAQ
-78 ATAALIAAWA
+78 AAAALAAAAA
-88 CFNAAHR
+88 CFSAAGR

-128 WTVIELRIEDP
+128 WTVIELRDGNPE
-139 SVPSLADVGFL
+139 VPSAADIGYL

-181 LIAASLLFVGW
+181 LIAASLLFLGW
-192 ATVLGDTFRSN
+192 ATVLSDTFR
-203 AAADSSTLER
+203 ADGGSTALER
-213 AVCLAY
+213 AICLAY

-228 IVLVLLSR
+228 IALVLLTR

-248 GAAVSALLV
+248 ATAVFALLF
-257 ADLGFAYKQ
+257 ADLGFAYKHP
-266 LTGSYDTGAMVD
+266 TGSYGTGALLD
-278 AGWVVGWLLL
+278 AGWVIGWLLL
-288 AATALKPTVAELRHT
+288 AATALKPTVAELRRT
-303 DEEYEPSI
+303 DEEEEEPSI

-321 VVAAVTGLM
+321 IVAAVTGVF
-330 IQVVDGRFEPFLV
+330 IQITTGEFEPVLV
-343 YAGTM
+343 FTGTA
-348 IGLLVVSR
+348 IGLIVISR

-371 RATVQQLSERE
+371 RAMVAQLSERE

-393 EAADRLRAADAMKD
+393 AAADKLRAADDMKD

-428 VTLERTR
+428 VTLERTK
-435 LNLPRDQALDLVAML
+435 LNLPRDQALDLIGML

-498 AGWPIDLEAEPIQ
+498 AGWPIDIEAEPIQ
-511 AFIDGPKVERIV
+511 AYIDGPKVERIV

-538 RVWVKALARGA
+538 RVWVKALARGS

-563 AELAGTLFE
+563 AELAGTIFE
-572 AFRRGGGPGPAPT
+572 AFRRAGGPGPAPT
-585 MAHARGVGIGLSL
+585 MAHHRGVGIGLSL

-632 DRGYAQVLDRL
+632 ERGFAQVLDRL

>member
-1 MESPCTI
+1 M
-8 SSAFR
+8 
-13 NCPAR
+13 
-18 VHSWGHRD
+18 
-26 ETVTVKAKKRREL
+26 TVKAKKRKEL
-39 RSFHLV
+39 RSFRLAA
-45 TVASG
+45 VAAA
-50 ALAAGFLV
+50 ALAAGFLA
-58 WVGLE
+58 WIGLGVGDDGVTE
-63 LGGKR
+63 L
-68 ATEVVSDLGQ
+68 VSNLVQ
-78 ATAALIAAWA
+78 ASAALLAAAA
-88 CFNAAHR
+88 CFSAAGR

-117 AALAWGLGQVV
+117 AALAWGLGQVA
-128 WTVIELRIEDP
+128 WTVIELRDGTP
-139 SVPSLADVGFL
+139 GVPTVADVGYL

-181 LIAASLLFVGW
+181 LIAASLLFLGW
-192 ATVLGDTFRSN
+192 ATVLGDAFRSN
-203 AAADSSTLER
+203 GASAIER
-213 AVCLAY
+213 AICLAY

-228 IVLVLLSR
+228 IVLVLLTR

-248 GAAVSALLV
+248 AAAVFSLLV
-257 ADLGFAYKQ
+257 ADLGFAYKHP
-266 LTGSYDTGAMVD
+266 TGSYGTGAMLD

-288 AATALKPTVAELRHT
+288 AATALKPTVAELRRSD
-303 DEEYEPSI
+303 DEEEPSI
-311 TRLALPYAPL
+311 MRLALPYAPL
-321 VVAAVTGLM
+321 IVAAVTGVA
-330 IQVVDGRFEPFLV
+330 IQIGTGKFEPFLV
-343 YAGTM
+343 FTGTV
-348 IGLLVVSR
+348 IGLLVISR

-371 RATVQQLSERE
+371 RATVVQLSERE

-393 EAADRLRAADAMKD
+393 AAADKLRALSDMKD

-428 VTLERTR
+428 ITLERTR
-435 LNLPRDQALDLVAML
+435 LNLPREQALDLVGML

-498 AGWPIDLEAEPIQ
+498 AGWPIDIEAEPIQ

-538 RVWVKALARGA
+538 RVWVKALARGS

-563 AELAGTLFE
+563 AELAGTIFE
-572 AFRRGGGPGPAPT
+572 AFRRGGTSAPT
-585 MAHARGVGIGLSL
+585 MAHHRGVGIGLSL

>member
-1 MESPCTI
+1 M
-8 SSAFR
+8 
-13 NCPAR
+13 
-18 VHSWGHRD
+18 
-26 ETVTVKAKKRREL
+26 TVKAKKRKEL
-39 RSFHLV
+39 RSFRLV
-45 TVASG
+45 AIAAAALGAGFLAWVGLGLGAEATTTLVSNLFQAMA
-50 ALAAGFLV
+50 ALAAAG
-58 WVGLE
+58 
-63 LGGKR
+63 
-68 ATEVVSDLGQ
+68 
-78 ATAALIAAWA
+78 A
-88 CFNAAHR
+88 CFNAARR

-128 WTVIELRIEDP
+128 WTIFEFRGGEP
-139 SVPSLADVGFL
+139 SVPSLADAGYL
-150 AAVPLLI
+150 TAVPLLI

-181 LIAASLLFVGW
+181 LIAASLLFLGW
-192 ATVLGDTFRSN
+192 ATVLGDAFASN
-203 AAADSSTLER
+203 GGAPSTLER
-213 AVCLAY
+213 AVLLAY

-228 IVLVLLSR
+228 IVLVLLTR

-248 GAAVSALLV
+248 AAAVFSLLV
-257 ADLGFAYKQ
+257 ADLAFAYKNSID
-266 LTGSYDTGAMVD
+266 SYGTGAMVD

-288 AATALKPTVAELRHT
+288 AATALKPTVAELRRSD
-303 DEEYEPSI
+303 DEAEPSI

-321 VVAAVTGLM
+321 VVAAVTALI
-330 IQVVDGRFEPFLV
+330 IQIVTGEFEPFLV
-343 YAGTM
+343 YTGTM
-348 IGLLVVSR
+348 IGLLVISR

-371 RATVQQLSERE
+371 QATVEQLSERE

-393 EAADRLRAADAMKD
+393 AAADRLRAADDMKD

-428 VTLERTR
+428 ITLERTR
-435 LNLPRDQALDLVAML
+435 LNLPRDQALDLVGML

-474 LEPNRSLTDVR
+474 LEPNRSMTDVR

-498 AGWPIDLEAEPIQ
+498 AGWPIDIEAEPIQ

-563 AELAGTLFE
+563 AELAGTIFE
-572 AFRRGGGPGPAPT
+572 AFRRGAGAAPS

>member
-1 MESPCTI
+1 M
-8 SSAFR
+8 
-13 NCPAR
+13 
-18 VHSWGHRD
+18 
-26 ETVTVKAKKRREL
+26 TVKAKKRKEL
-39 RSFHLV
+39 RSFRLAA
-45 TVASG
+45 VAAA
-50 ALAAGFLV
+50 ALGAGFLA
-58 WVGLE
+58 WIGLDVGGDGVTE
-63 LGGKR
+63 L
-68 ATEVVSDLGQ
+68 VSNLVQ
-78 ATAALIAAWA
+78 ASAALLAAAA
-88 CFNAAHR
+88 CFSAAGR

-117 AALAWGLGQVV
+117 AALAWGLGQVA
-128 WTVIELRIEDP
+128 WTVIELRDGTP
-139 SVPSLADVGFL
+139 DVPTVADLGYL

-181 LIAASLLFVGW
+181 LIAASLLFLGW
-192 ATVLGDTFRSN
+192 ATVLGDAFRSN
-203 AAADSSTLER
+203 GSSAIER
-213 AVCLAY
+213 AICLTY

-228 IVLVLLSR
+228 IALVLLTR

-248 GAAVSALLV
+248 AAAVFSLLV
-257 ADLGFAYKQ
+257 ADLGFAYKHP
-266 LTGSYDTGAMVD
+266 TGSYGTGAMLD

-288 AATALKPTVAELRHT
+288 AATALKPTVAELRRT
-303 DEEYEPSI
+303 DDEEEPSI
-311 TRLALPYAPL
+311 MRLALPYAPL
-321 VVAAVTGLM
+321 IVAAVTGVA
-330 IQVVDGRFEPFLV
+330 IQIGTGTFEPFLV
-343 YAGTM
+343 FTGTV
-348 IGLLVVSR
+348 IGLLVISR

-371 RATVQQLSERE
+371 RATVVQLSERE

-393 EAADRLRAADAMKD
+393 AAADKLRALGDMKD

-428 VTLERTR
+428 ITLERTR
-435 LNLPRDQALDLVAML
+435 LNLPREQALDLVGML

-498 AGWPIDLEAEPIQ
+498 AGWPIDIEAEPIQ

-538 RVWVKALARGA
+538 RVWVKALARGS

-563 AELAGTLFE
+563 AELAGTIFE
-572 AFRRGGGPGPAPT
+572 AFRRGGTSAAPT
-585 MAHARGVGIGLSL
+585 MSHHRGVGIGLSL

>member
-1 MESPCTI
+1 
-8 SSAFR
+8 
-13 NCPAR
+13 
-18 VHSWGHRD
+18 
-26 ETVTVKAKKRREL
+26 VTVKAKKRREL
-39 RSFHLV
+39 RSFRLV
-45 TVASG
+45 VVASS
-50 ALAAGFLV
+50 ALTVLFLA

-63 LGGKR
+63 VGGHR
-68 ATEVVSDLGQ
+68 ITQLTSNIVQ
-78 ATAALIAAWA
+78 AVAALVGAWA
-88 CFNAAHR
+88 CFNAARR

-128 WTVIELRIEDP
+128 FTVLELRGDEP
-139 SVPSLADVGFL
+139 HVPSLADAGFL
-150 AAVPLLI
+150 TALPLLI

-192 ATVLGDTFRSN
+192 ATVLGDAFRGNVTST
-203 AAADSSTLER
+203 TLER
-213 AVCLAY
+213 VVSLAY

-228 IVLVLLSR
+228 IALVLLTR

-248 GAAVSALLV
+248 AAAVFSLLI
-257 ADLGFAYKQ
+257 ADLGFAYRY
-266 LTGSYDTGAMVD
+266 LTGSYDSGAMID
-278 AGWVVGWLLL
+278 AGWILGWLLL
-288 AATALKPTVAELRHT
+288 TATALKPTVAELRRSD
-303 DEEYEPSI
+303 DEEEPSI

-321 VVAAVTGLM
+321 VMAAVTGLI
-330 IQVVDGRFEPFLV
+330 IQFVAGEFEPFLV
-343 YAGTM
+343 YTGTM
-348 IGLLVVSR
+348 IGLLVISR
-356 QIVALIENRQLNARL
+356 QIVALVENRQLNANL
-371 RATVQQLSERE
+371 RATVMQLSERE
-382 QELKDGLRREL
+382 QELKDSLRREL
-393 EAADRLRAADAMKD
+393 AAADRLRAADALKD

-435 LNLPRDQALDLVAML
+435 LNLPREQALDLVAML

-498 AGWPIDLEAEPIQ
+498 AGWPIDIEAEPVQ

-563 AELAGTLFE
+563 AELAGTIFE
-572 AFRRGGGPGPAPT
+572 AFRRGGAAAPT

-632 DRGYAQVLDRL
+632 ERGYAQVLDRL

>member
-1 MESPCTI
+1 
-8 SSAFR
+8 
-13 NCPAR
+13 
-18 VHSWGHRD
+18 
-26 ETVTVKAKKRREL
+26 VTAKKRKEQ
-39 RSFHLV
+39 RSFRLV
-45 TVASG
+45 AIAAAAMAVIFLSWVGFGLGGHTATKLFSNLFQAAA
-50 ALAAGFLV
+50 ALAA
-58 WVGLE
+58 
-63 LGGKR
+63 
-68 ATEVVSDLGQ
+68 
-78 ATAALIAAWA
+78 AAA
-88 CFNAAHR
+88 CFSAARR

-100 GRAWTASLHRA
+100 GRAWTTSLHRA

-128 WTVIELRIEDP
+128 WTYLELRLPEDGTV
-139 SVPSLADVGFL
+139 SVPSLADLGYL
-150 AAVPLLI
+150 ITLPLLI

-181 LIAASLLFVGW
+181 LIAASLLFLGW
-192 ATVLGDTFRSN
+192 ATVLGGTFTSN
-203 AAADSSTLER
+203 GTSSALER
-213 AVCLAY
+213 AICLAY

-228 IVLVLLSR
+228 IALVLLTR

-248 GAAVSALLV
+248 AGAVFALLL
-257 ADLGFAYKQ
+257 ADMAFAYAKP
-266 LTGSYDTGAMVD
+266 TDSYGTGAMAD

-288 AATALKPTVAELRHT
+288 MATALKPTVAELRRSD
-303 DEEYEPSI
+303 DEVEPSI

-321 VVAAVTGLM
+321 IVAAVTGLL
-330 IQVVDGRFEPFLV
+330 IQITTGKFEPFLV
-343 YAGTM
+343 FTGTI
-348 IGLLVVSR
+348 IGLLVISR
-356 QIVALIENRQLNARL
+356 QIVALIENRQLNANL
-371 RATVQQLSERE
+371 RTTVMQLSERE
-382 QELKDGLRREL
+382 QELKDSLRREL
-393 EAADRLRAADAMKD
+393 AAADRLRAADAMKD

-435 LNLPRDQALDLVAML
+435 LNLPREQALDLVAML

-498 AGWPIDLEAEPIQ
+498 AGWPIDIEAEPIQ

-538 RVWVKALARGA
+538 RVWVKALARGP

-563 AELAGTLFE
+563 AELAGTIFE
-572 AFRRGGGPGPAPT
+572 AFRRGGNGSESAPT

>member
-1 MESPCTI
+1 VT
-8 SSAFR
+8 
-13 NCPAR
+13 
-18 VHSWGHRD
+18 
-26 ETVTVKAKKRREL
+26 TVKAKKRKEL
-39 RSFHLV
+39 RSFRLV
-45 TVASG
+45 TVASAAVAVLFVAWVQFG
-50 ALAAGFLV
+50 IGGETATKLFSNLIQAGTALVAA
-58 WVGLE
+58 
-63 LGGKR
+63 
-68 ATEVVSDLGQ
+68 A
-78 ATAALIAAWA
+78 A
-88 CFNAAHR
+88 CFSAARR

-100 GRAWTASLHRA
+100 GRAWTTSLHRA

-128 WTVIELRIEDP
+128 WTIIELRIP
-139 SVPSLADVGFL
+139 SDATVPVPSLADLGYL
-150 AAVPLLI
+150 SALPLLI

-181 LIAASLLFVGW
+181 LIAASLLFLGW
-192 ATVLGDTFRSN
+192 ATMLGDAFGGG
-203 AAADSSTLER
+203 DSSTLQR
-213 AVCLAY
+213 AICLAY

-228 IVLVLLSR
+228 IVLVLLTR

-248 GAAVSALLV
+248 GAAVFSLLA
-257 ADLGFAYKQ
+257 ADLGFAYANP
-266 LTGSYDTGAMVD
+266 LGTYGTGTLAD
-278 AGWVVGWLLL
+278 AGWVVGWLVLC
-288 AATALKPTVAELRHT
+288 ATALKPTVAELRRT
-303 DEEYEPSI
+303 DDEVEPSI

-321 VVAAVTGLM
+321 VVAAVTALI
-330 IQVVDGRFEPFLV
+330 IQIFTGEFEPFLV
-343 YAGTM
+343 YTGTM
-348 IGLLVVSR
+348 IGLLVISR
-356 QIVALIENRQLNARL
+356 QIVALIENRQLNSNL
-371 RATVQQLSERE
+371 RATVMQLSERE
-382 QELKDGLRREL
+382 QELKDSLRREL
-393 EAADRLRAADAMKD
+393 AAADRLRAADEMKD

-498 AGWPIDLEAEPIQ
+498 AGWPIDIEAEPIQ

-563 AELAGTLFE
+563 AELAGTIAE
-572 AFRRGGGPGPAPT
+572 AFRRGGNGSDPAPT
-585 MAHARGVGIGLSL
+585 VAHHRGVGIGLSL
-598 VARFAA
+598 VARFAH

-632 DRGYAQVLDRL
+632 ERGYAQVLDRL

>member
-1 MESPCTI
+1 
-8 SSAFR
+8 
-13 NCPAR
+13 
-18 VHSWGHRD
+18 
-26 ETVTVKAKKRREL
+26 VTVKAKKRGEL
-39 RSFHLV
+39 RNFRLV
-45 TVASG
+45 VVASS
-50 ALAAGFLV
+50 ALTVLFLA
-58 WVGLE
+58 WVVLGVGGRSVTE
-63 LGGKR
+63 L
-68 ATEVVSDLGQ
+68 TSNIVQ
-78 ATAALIAAWA
+78 ASAALVAAWA
-88 CFNAAHR
+88 CFNAANR

-117 AALAWGLGQVV
+117 AALFWGLGQVV
-128 WTVIELRIEDP
+128 WTVTELRSGEP
-139 SVPSLADVGFL
+139 GVPSLADAGYL
-150 AAVPLLI
+150 TALPLLI

-181 LIAASLLFVGW
+181 LIAASLLFLGW
-192 ATVLGDTFRSN
+192 STVLGDAFRPSGT
-203 AAADSSTLER
+203 STTLER
-213 AVCLAY
+213 AICLAY

-228 IVLVLLSR
+228 IALVLLTR
-236 SRGRGVVHLSMI
+236 SRGRGVIHLSMI
-248 GAAVSALLV
+248 AVAVFSLLMS
-257 ADLGFAYKQ
+257 DLGFAYTN
-266 LTGSYDTGAMVD
+266 LSDSYGTGSLVD
-278 AGWVVGWLLL
+278 VGWVIGWLLL
-288 AATALKPTVAELRHT
+288 CATALKPTVAELRPSE
-303 DEEYEPSI
+303 DEEEPSI

-321 VVAAVTGLM
+321 VVAAVTALI
-330 IQVVDGRFEPFLV
+330 IQIVTGEFEPFLV
-343 YAGTM
+343 YTGTM
-348 IGLLVVSR
+348 IGLLVISR

-371 RATVQQLSERE
+371 RDTVQQLSVRE

-393 EAADRLRAADAMKD
+393 AAADRLRAADAMKD

-435 LNLPRDQALDLVAML
+435 LNLPREQALDLVGML

-498 AGWPIDLEAEPIQ
+498 AGWPIDIEAEPIQ

-538 RVWVKALARGA
+538 RVWVKALARGS

-563 AELAGTLFE
+563 AELAGTIFE
-572 AFRRGGGPGPAPT
+572 AFRRGAGPAPT

>member
-1 MESPCTI
+1 
-8 SSAFR
+8 
-13 NCPAR
+13 
-18 VHSWGHRD
+18 
-26 ETVTVKAKKRREL
+26 VTVKAKKRKEL
-39 RSFHLV
+39 RSFRLV
-45 TVASG
+45 TVATAALGAVFVAWVGFGLGGEDATRLVSNLVQ
-50 ALAAGFLV
+50 ALAAL
-58 WVGLE
+58 
-63 LGGKR
+63 
-68 ATEVVSDLGQ
+68 
-78 ATAALIAAWA
+78 AAAGA

-128 WTVIELRIEDP
+128 WTVIELRTGTA
-139 SVPSLADVGFL
+139 SVPSLADVGYL
-150 AAVPLLI
+150 TAVPLLI

-166 PMRATAR
+166 PMRTTAR

-181 LIAASLLFVGW
+181 LIAASLLFLGW
-192 ATVLGDTFRSN
+192 ATMLGDAFN
-203 AAADSSTLER
+203 DIGASSTLER
-213 AVCLAY
+213 AICLVY

-228 IVLVLLSR
+228 IVLVLLTR

-248 GAAVSALLV
+248 AAAVFSLLI
-257 ADLGFAYKQ
+257 ADLGFAYKVP
-266 LTGSYDTGAMVD
+266 TGSYSTGAMVD

-288 AATALKPTVAELRHT
+288 AATALKPTVAELRRSD
-303 DEEYEPSI
+303 DEDEPSV
-311 TRLALPYAPL
+311 TRLTLPYAPL
-321 VVAAVTGLM
+321 VVAAVTGLA
-330 IQVVDGRFEPFLV
+330 IQIVADEFEPFLV
-343 YAGTM
+343 YTGTM
-348 IGLLVVSR
+348 IGLLVISR

-371 RATVQQLSERE
+371 QATVAQLSERE

-393 EAADRLRAADAMKD
+393 EAADRLRAADDMKD

-435 LNLPRDQALDLVAML
+435 LNLPREQALDLIAML

-474 LEPNRSLTDVR
+474 LEPNRSMTDVR

-498 AGWPIDLEAEPIQ
+498 AGWPIDIEAEPIQ

-549 DLELI
+549 DLELV

-563 AELAGTLFE
+563 AELAGTIFE
-572 AFRRGGGPGPAPT
+572 AFRRGGGPAPT